1 MKEGLKKTDTAVQLI
16 FLILIVIAGLS
27 LYGWIFLAVL
37 FPALGVI
44 QLLSAAIR
52 TVVDFKSS
60 EWHRKLF
67 KTYWMLVGGWVILNG
82 AFYLIDLIRDGWIFS
97 MMITSMPVAIW
108 YYSKVNKEE
117 RVMRENGEVEENRR
131 LAAMMK

>member
-1 MKEGLKKTDTAVQLI
+1 MKTAIKKIDTALQLI

-52 TVVDFKSS
+52 TIVDFNRTD
-60 EWHRKLF
+60 WHRKFL
-67 KTYWMLVGGWVILNG
+67 KTYWMLVAGWVVVNG
-82 AFYLIDLIRDGWIFS
+82 AFYVIDQIHDGWMFS

-117 RVMRENGEVEENRR
+117 RIMRENGEVEDNRR